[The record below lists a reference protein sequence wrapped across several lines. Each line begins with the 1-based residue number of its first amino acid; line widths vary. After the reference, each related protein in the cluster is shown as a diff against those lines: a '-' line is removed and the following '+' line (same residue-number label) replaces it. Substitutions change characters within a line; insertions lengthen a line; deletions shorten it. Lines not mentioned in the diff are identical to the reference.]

1 MSARNKPVRSFI
13 EPLSRREVLTRLG
26 WSGSVIGMLGAG
38 PLPDFGELR
47 VPGLPA
53 AHAVQD
59 GDIKLSSN
67 ENPYGMC
74 AAARAR
80 FQIEVEN
87 ANRYPFAVSA
97 ELQGSIARH
106 LGVAESNIVLGAGST
121 EILRMCAA
129 AWSDRGVV
137 QAEPTFE
144 TLGSYTRAAGH
155 SVHSVPLDEEGR
167 HDLEAMRARLGDA
180 GVVYVC
186 NPSNPAS
193 TLLPQA
199 EFDAFL
205 DAVPTDKLILVDEA
219 YHDFVLDPD
228 YRSQVERA
236 VASPNTI
243 VLRTFSKIYGMAG
256 MRVGYAV
263 GPHARIREL
272 DRYRT
277 DMSVGLIS
285 AACAMTSLEDP
296 DYAVD
301 QRRLNVE
308 AREVLEEGL
317 SDLGLAYWRSE
328 TNFVMCDL
336 GRPMMPVNEAM
347 AAQGVLVGRLFPA
360 VPEGLRISVGTP
372 EQMHRCVE
380 ALGAVLA

>member
-1 MSARNKPVRSFI
+1 MSARNKPVRPFI

-26 WSGSVIGMLGAG
+26 WSGTAIGMLGAG

-47 VPGLPA
+47 IPGLPA
-53 AHAVQD
+53 ANPARS

-74 AAARAR
+74 AAARER
-80 FQIEVEN
+80 FQEEVEN
-87 ANRYPFAVSA
+87 ANRYPFAWSA
-97 ELQGSIARH
+97 VLHSGVARH
-106 LGVAESNIVLGAGST
+106 VGVTDSNVVLGAGST

-129 AWSDRGVV
+129 AWSDRGVL

-144 TLGSYTRAAGH
+144 TFGSYTRAAGH
-155 SVHSVPLDEEGR
+155 PIHGVPLDGDGR
-167 HDLEAMRARLGDA
+167 HDLAAMQAALDDA
-180 GVVYVC
+180 GVVYIC

-199 EFDAFL
+199 DFDAFL
-205 DAVPTDKLILVDEA
+205 DAVPDDKLVIVDEA
-219 YHDFVLDPD
+219 YHEFVVDSA
-228 YRSQVERA
+228 YRSQLQRA
-236 VASPNTI
+236 VDSPNI
-243 VLRTFSKIYGMAG
+243 VVIRTFSKVYGMAG

-263 GPHARIREL
+263 GPPDLIREL

-277 DMSVGLIS
+277 EMSVGVVS
-285 AACAMTSLEDP
+285 AACATASLEDP
-296 DYAVD
+296 DYPAE
-301 QRRLNVE
+301 QQRLNIE
-308 AREVLEEGL
+308 ARGILETGL
-317 SDLGLAYWRSE
+317 VGLGLPCWESQ

-336 GRPMMPVNEAM
+336 GRPMMPVNKAM
-347 AAQGVLVGRLFPA
+347 AERGVLVGRLFPA

-372 EQMHRCVE
+372 EQMHRCIE